1 MKVYMKKE
9 RIQEFAARVT
19 QGSKTDL
26 IVIMYDIILEDI
38 AEAKR
43 IGDSGADEAIGTA
56 VGKRS
61 AYGTKAREEYKKELL
76 HAARF
81 VSELMAALDFR
92 YRLSYELRN
101 LYVYAHKC
109 LTEAAFSGEM
119 KKLSDVEDMMNGL
132 KTAFAKVAEEDTS
145 GPVMQNS
152 QKLTAGLTYGKGRL
166 NEICVDPSDA
176 KRGFLA

>member
-1 MKVYMKKE
+1 MKKE
-9 RIQEFAARVT
+9 RVQEFAMRVT

-38 AEAKR
+38 AEAR
-43 IGDSGADEAIGTA
+43 RVIAAETQTADSGNRR
-56 VGKRS
+56 K
-61 AYGTKAREEYKKELL
+61 AYGTPVREEYRKELL

-109 LTEAAFSGEM
+109 LTEAAFSGETAG
-119 KKLSDVEDMMNGL
+119 LTDVEDMMNGL
-132 KTAFAKVAEEDTS
+132 KEAFAKVAKEDTS

-152 QKLTAGLTYGKGRL
+152 QKLTVGLTYGKGRL
-166 NEICVDPSDA
+166 NEICVDPNDA

>member
-1 MKVYMKKE
+1 MKKE
-9 RIQEFAARVT
+9 RVQEFAARVT

-38 AEAKR
+38 AEARR
-43 IGDSGADEAIGTA
+43 IIASEAGTA
-56 VGKRS
+56 DCVNKGKR
-61 AYGTKAREEYKKELL
+61 YGTPAREEYRKELL
-76 HAARF
+76 HAARS

-109 LTEAAFSGEM
+109 LTEAAFSGGTVR
-119 KKLSDVEDMMNGL
+119 LTDVEDMMNGL
-132 KTAFAKVAEEDTS
+132 KEAFAKVAKEDTS

-166 NEICVDPSDA
+166 NEICVDPNDT

>member
-1 MKVYMKKE
+1 MKKE

-26 IVIMYDIILEDI
+26 IVVMYDIVLEDI
-38 AEAKR
+38 AEARRIVAFEENGTGCGGKQKR
-43 IGDSGADEAIGTA
+43 
-56 VGKRS
+56 
-61 AYGTKAREEYKKELL
+61 YGTQTREAYKKELL

-109 LTEAAFSGEM
+109 LTEAAFSGETR
-119 KKLSDVEDMMNGL
+119 KLSDVEDMMNGL
-132 KTAFAKVAEEDTS
+132 KAAFEEVAKEDSS
-145 GPVMQNS
+145 GPVIQNS

-166 NEICVDPSDA
+166 NEICVDPNDV

>member
-1 MKVYMKKE
+1 MKKE
-9 RIQEFAARVT
+9 RIQEFATRVT
-19 QGSKTDL
+19 QGSRTDL
-26 IVIMYDIILEDI
+26 IVIMYDIILEDV
-38 AEAKR
+38 AEARR
-43 IGDSGADEAIGTA
+43 IAAADIEASVKEAG
-56 VGKRS
+56 RM
-61 AYGTKAREEYKKELL
+61 AYGTQAREAYKKELL

-81 VSELMAALDFR
+81 ISELMAALDFR

-109 LTEAAFSGEM
+109 LTEAAFSGDTAR
-119 KKLSDVEDMMNGL
+119 LADVEEMMNGL
-132 KTAFAKVAEEDTS
+132 KTAFVKVAEEDRS

-166 NEICVDPSDA
+166 NEICVDPNDA

>member
-1 MKVYMKKE
+1 MKKE

-19 QGSKTDL
+19 QGSKSDL

-38 AEAKR
+38 TEARR
-43 IGDSGADEAIGTA
+43 IVATETDGTESGMLRKSFGNPVREAY
-56 VGKRS
+56 R
-61 AYGTKAREEYKKELL
+61 KELL

-109 LTEAAFSGEM
+109 LTEAAFSGET
-119 KKLSDVEDMMNGL
+119 KKLTDVEDMMNGL

-152 QKLTAGLTYGKGRL
+152 QKLTAGLTYGRGRL
-166 NEICVDPSDA
+166 NEICVDPNEA

>member
-1 MKVYMKKE
+1 MKKE
-9 RIQEFAARVT
+9 RVQEFAARVT

-38 AEAKR
+38 AEARR
-43 IGDSGADEAIGTA
+43 ILSENAEKAACTDKWENYGA
-56 VGKRS
+56 
-61 AYGTKAREEYKKELL
+61 KANEGYKKELL

-109 LTEAAFSGEM
+109 LTEAAFSGET
-119 KKLSDVEDMMNGL
+119 KKLSDVENMMNGL
-132 KTAFAKVAEEDTS
+132 KDAFAKVAEEDTS

-166 NEICVDPSDA
+166 NEICVDPNDA

>member
-1 MKVYMKKE
+1 MKKE
-9 RIQEFAARVT
+9 RVQEFAARVT

-38 AEAKR
+38 AEARR
-43 IGDSGADEAIGTA
+43 IIAKESKET
-56 VGKRS
+56 VNKGKH
-61 AYGTKAREEYKKELL
+61 YGTPVREEFRKELL

-101 LYVYAHKC
+101 LYIYAHKC
-109 LTEAAFSGEM
+109 LTEAAFSGETSR
-119 KKLSDVEDMMNGL
+119 LSDVEDMMNGL

-152 QKLTAGLTYGKGRL
+152 QRLTAGLTYGKGRL
-166 NEICVDPSDA
+166 NEICVDPNDA

>member
-1 MKVYMKKE
+1 MKVDMKKE
-9 RIQEFAARVT
+9 RVQEFAARVT
-19 QGSKTDL
+19 QGSRTDL
-26 IVIMYDIILEDI
+26 IVIMYDIILEDVAEARRI
-38 AEAKR
+38 AESEAV
-43 IGDSGADEAIGTA
+43 SGKENNW
-56 VGKRS
+56 K
-61 AYGTKAREEYKKELL
+61 AYGIQTREEYKKELL

-109 LTEAAFSGEM
+109 LTEAAFSGEVQ
-119 KKLSDVEDMMNGL
+119 KLSDVEDMMNGL
-132 KTAFAKVAEEDTS
+132 KSAFETVAKEDTS

>member
-1 MKVYMKKE
+1 MVTGMKKE
-9 RIQEFAARVT
+9 RVQEFAARVT

-38 AEAKR
+38 AEARR
-43 IGDSGADEAIGTA
+43 IIAAEAEVTDA
-56 VGKRS
+56 VSKGKR
-61 AYGTKAREEYKKELL
+61 YGTPVREEYRKELL

-109 LTEAAFSGEM
+109 LTEAAFSGETVR
-119 KKLSDVEDMMNGL
+119 LTDVEDMMNGL
-132 KTAFAKVAEEDTS
+132 KEAFVKVAEEDTS

-166 NEICVDPSDA
+166 NEICVDPNEA

>member
-1 MKVYMKKE
+1 MKKE

-38 AEAKR
+38 AEARR
-43 IGDSGADEAIGTA
+43 ILGAEAGEVT
-56 VGKRS
+56 VESKKVL
-61 AYGTKAREEYKKELL
+61 YGTKIREEYKKELL

-109 LTEAAFSGEM
+109 LTAAAFSGETQ
-119 KKLSDVEDMMNGL
+119 KLSDVEDMMNGL
-132 KTAFAKVAEEDTS
+132 KAAFAKVAEGDDS

-166 NEICVDPSDA
+166 NEICVDPNDA
-176 KRGFLA
+176 KRGYLA

>member
-1 MKVYMKKE
+1 MKKE

-38 AEAKR
+38 AEARR
-43 IGDSGADEAIGTA
+43 ITAAGTD
-56 VGKRS
+56 VMNMGNKKML
-61 AYGTKAREEYKKELL
+61 YGTQTREEYKKELL

-119 KKLSDVEDMMNGL
+119 HKLSDVEEMMNGL
-132 KTAFAKVAEEDTS
+132 KTAFSKVAEEDTS

-152 QKLTAGLTYGKGRL
+152 QRLTAGLTYGKGRL
-166 NEICVDPSDA
+166 NEICVDPNDA

>member
-1 MKVYMKKE
+1 MKKE

-38 AEAKR
+38 AEARR
-43 IGDSGADEAIGTA
+43 IMGAETETVKADSKK
-56 VGKRS
+56 VL
-61 AYGTKAREEYKKELL
+61 YGTKTREEYKKELL

-101 LYVYAHKC
+101 LYIYAHKC

-132 KTAFAKVAEEDTS
+132 KAAFAKVAEEDTS

-166 NEICVDPSDA
+166 NEICVDPNDA

>member
-1 MKVYMKKE
+1 MKKE

-38 AEAKR
+38 AEARR
-43 IGDSGADEAIGTA
+43 IMDAEAEA
-56 VGKRS
+56 VKAERKTVL
-61 AYGTKAREEYKKELL
+61 YGTKIREEYKKELL

-101 LYVYAHKC
+101 LYIYAHKC

-119 KKLSDVEDMMNGL
+119 KKLSDVEDMMTGL

-166 NEICVDPSDA
+166 NEICVDPNDA

>member
-1 MKVYMKKE
+1 MKKE
-9 RIQEFAARVT
+9 RVQEFAARVT

-38 AEAKR
+38 AEARR
-43 IGDSGADEAIGTA
+43 IAATGTDEAEAGS
-56 VGKRS
+56 KKK
-61 AYGTKAREEYKKELL
+61 AYGTKTREEYKKELL

-109 LTEAAFSGEM
+109 LTEAAFSGET

-132 KTAFAKVAEEDTS
+132 KTAFSKVAEEDTS

-166 NEICVDPSDA
+166 NEICVDPNDA

>member
-1 MKVYMKKE
+1 MKKE
-9 RIQEFAARVT
+9 RVQEFAARVT

-38 AEAKR
+38 AEARR
-43 IGDSGADEAIGTA
+43 IMAAGP
-56 VGKRS
+56 GKML
-61 AYGTKAREEYKKELL
+61 YGMQTREEYKKELL

-119 KKLSDVEDMMNGL
+119 HKLSDVEDMMSGL

-166 NEICVDPSDA
+166 NEICVDSNDA

>member
-1 MKVYMKKE
+1 MKKE
-9 RIQEFAARVT
+9 RIQEFATRVT
-19 QGSKTDL
+19 QGSRTDL
-26 IVIMYDIILEDI
+26 IVIMYDIVLEDV
-38 AEAKR
+38 AEARR
-43 IGDSGADEAIGTA
+43 IAAADTEASVNGAG
-56 VGKRS
+56 RM
-61 AYGTKAREEYKKELL
+61 AYGTQTREEYKKELL

-81 VSELMAALDFR
+81 ISELMAALDFR

-109 LTEAAFSGEM
+109 LTEAAFSGDTAW
-119 KKLSDVEDMMNGL
+119 LADVEEMMNGL
-132 KTAFAKVAEEDTS
+132 KTAFVKVAEEDNS

-166 NEICVDPSDA
+166 NEICVDPNNA

>member
-1 MKVYMKKE
+1 MKVCMRKE
-9 RIQEFAARVT
+9 RVQEFAARVT

-38 AEAKR
+38 AEARR
-43 IGDSGADEAIGTA
+43 ILTVEADGAACVDKWKSYRMQT
-56 VGKRS
+56 
-61 AYGTKAREEYKKELL
+61 REEYKKELL

-109 LTEAAFSGEM
+109 LTEAAFSGET

-132 KTAFAKVAEEDTS
+132 KAAFEKIAKEDTS

-166 NEICVDPSDA
+166 NEICVDPNDA

>member
-1 MKVYMKKE
+1 MKKE
-9 RIQEFAARVT
+9 RIQEFATRVT
-19 QGSKTDL
+19 QGSRTDL

-38 AEAKR
+38 AEARR
-43 IGDSGADEAIGTA
+43 IAQTA
-56 VGKRS
+56 VSVNRNTMS
-61 AYGTKAREEYKKELL
+61 YGTKVREDYKKELL

-109 LTEAAFSGEM
+109 LTEAAFSADT
-119 KKLSDVEDMMNGL
+119 KRLTDVEDMMNGL
-132 KTAFAKVAEEDTS
+132 KYAFKKVAEEDTS

-166 NEICVDPSDA
+166 NEICVDPNDA

>member
-1 MKVYMKKE
+1 MKKE
-9 RIQEFAARVT
+9 RVQEFATRVT

-26 IVIMYDIILEDI
+26 VVIMYDIILEDI
-38 AEAKR
+38 AEARR
-43 IGDSGADEAIGTA
+43 IMAAGT
-56 VGKRS
+56 GKML
-61 AYGTKAREEYKKELL
+61 YGTQTREEYKKELL

-119 KKLSDVEDMMNGL
+119 HKLSDVEDMMSGL

-166 NEICVDPSDA
+166 NEICVDPNDA

>member
-1 MKVYMKKE
+1 MFTGMKKE
-9 RIQEFAARVT
+9 RVQEFAARVT

-38 AEAKR
+38 AEARR
-43 IGDSGADEAIGTA
+43 IIAAEDVVSK
-56 VGKRS
+56 GKR
-61 AYGTKAREEYKKELL
+61 YGTPVREEYRKELL

-109 LTEAAFSGEM
+109 LTEAAFSGETM
-119 KKLSDVEDMMNGL
+119 RLTDVEDMMNGL
-132 KTAFAKVAEEDTS
+132 KEAFAKVAEEDTS

-166 NEICVDPSDA
+166 NEICVDPNDA

>member
-1 MKVYMKKE
+1 MKKE

-19 QGSKTDL
+19 QGSRTDL
-26 IVIMYDIILEDI
+26 VVIMYDVILEDI
-38 AEAKR
+38 AEAKQIMAAGNR
-43 IGDSGADEAIGTA
+43 KP
-56 VGKRS
+56 V
-61 AYGTKAREEYKKELL
+61 YGTQTREDYRKELL

-109 LTEAAFSGEM
+109 LTEAAYSGETG
-119 KKLSDVEDMMNGL
+119 KLSDVEEMMNGL
-132 KTAFAKVAEEDTS
+132 KAAFLKVAEEDTS
-145 GPVMQNS
+145 GPMMQNS

-166 NEICVDPSDA
+166 NEICVDPNQA
-176 KRGFLA
+176 QRGFLV

>member
-1 MKVYMKKE
+1 MKKE

-38 AEAKR
+38 AEARR
-43 IGDSGADEAIGTA
+43 ILEAEEVDVA
-56 VGKRS
+56 RKGKR
-61 AYGTKAREEYKKELL
+61 YGTPIREEYRKELL

-92 YRLSYELRN
+92 YRLSYELRT

-109 LTEAAFSGEM
+109 LTEAAFSGETE
-119 KKLSDVEDMMNGL
+119 KLTDVEDMMMGL
-132 KTAFAKVAEEDTS
+132 KTAFAKVAEEDIS

-152 QKLTAGLTYGKGRL
+152 QKLTVGLTYGKGRL
-166 NEICVDPSDA
+166 NEICVDPNDA

>member
-1 MKVYMKKE
+1 MKKE
-9 RIQEFAARVT
+9 RVQEFAARVT

-26 IVIMYDIILEDI
+26 IVIMYDIVLEDI
-38 AEAKR
+38 AEARRILASEVQAAGGGNKR
-43 IGDSGADEAIGTA
+43 A
-56 VGKRS
+56 
-61 AYGTKAREEYKKELL
+61 AYGTPVREEYRKELL

-92 YRLSYELRN
+92 YRLSYELRT

-109 LTEAAFSGEM
+109 LTEAAFSGETG
-119 KKLSDVEDMMNGL
+119 KLADVEDMMEGL
-132 KTAFAKVAEEDTS
+132 KAAFAKVAEEDTS

-152 QKLTAGLTYGKGRL
+152 QKLTAGLTYGRGRL
-166 NEICVDPSDA
+166 NEICVDPNDA

>member
-1 MKVYMKKE
+1 MKKE
-9 RIQEFAARVT
+9 RIQEFATRVT
-19 QGSKTDL
+19 QGTKTDL

-38 AEAKR
+38 AEAR
-43 IGDSGADEAIGTA
+43 RVLGDESQKKSFGSPE
-56 VGKRS
+56 
-61 AYGTKAREEYKKELL
+61 REEYRKELL

-81 VSELMAALDFR
+81 VSELMGALDYR
-92 YRLSYELRN
+92 YRLSYELRS

-109 LTEAAFSGEM
+109 LTEAAFSGET
-119 KKLSDVEDMMNGL
+119 KKLSDVEDMMAGL
-132 KTAFAKVAEEDTS
+132 KSAFVKVAEEDTS

-166 NEICVDPSDA
+166 NEICVDPYEA

>member
-1 MKVYMKKE
+1 MKKE
-9 RIQEFAARVT
+9 RVQEFAARVT

-38 AEAKR
+38 AEARR
-43 IGDSGADEAIGTA
+43 ISATMQKMSIGNPVREAY
-56 VGKRS
+56 R
-61 AYGTKAREEYKKELL
+61 KELL

-109 LTEAAFSGEM
+109 LTEAAFSGET
-119 KKLSDVEDMMNGL
+119 KKLTDVEDMINGL

-166 NEICVDPSDA
+166 NEICVDPNDA

>member
-1 MKVYMKKE
+1 MKKE
-9 RIQEFAARVT
+9 RIQEFATRVA

-26 IVIMYDIILEDI
+26 VVIMYDIILEDI
-38 AEAKR
+38 AEARRIAAQADIAGNDKKR
-43 IGDSGADEAIGTA
+43 M
-56 VGKRS
+56 
-61 AYGTKAREEYKKELL
+61 AYGTQVREDYKKELL

-81 VSELMAALDFR
+81 VSELMATLDFR

-109 LTEAAFSGEM
+109 LTEAAFSTDTTR
-119 KKLSDVEDMMNGL
+119 LTDVEDMMNGL

-166 NEICVDPSDA
+166 NEICVDPNDA

>member
-1 MKVYMKKE
+1 MKKE

-19 QGSKTDL
+19 QGSRTDL

-38 AEAKR
+38 AEARK
-43 IGDSGADEAIGTA
+43 
-56 VGKRS
+56 
-61 AYGTKAREEYKKELL
+61 YGTQEREEYRKELL

-109 LTEAAFSGEM
+109 LTEAAFSAETG
-119 KKLSDVEDMMNGL
+119 KLSDVEDMMNGL
-132 KTAFAKVAEEDTS
+132 RSAFLKVAEEDDS

-166 NEICVDPSDA
+166 NEICVDPNDA

>member
-1 MKVYMKKE
+1 MKKE
-9 RIQEFAARVT
+9 RIQEFATRVT

-38 AEAKR
+38 AEARR
-43 IGDSGADEAIGTA
+43 IIAEEPQKKSFGTPVREAY
-56 VGKRS
+56 R
-61 AYGTKAREEYKKELL
+61 KELL

-81 VSELMAALDFR
+81 VSELMGALDYR
-92 YRLSYELRN
+92 YRLSYELRS

-109 LTEAAFSGEM
+109 LTEAAFSGET
-119 KKLSDVEDMMNGL
+119 KKLSDVEDMMTGL
-132 KTAFAKVAEEDTS
+132 KSAFVKVAKEDTS

-166 NEICVDPSDA
+166 NEICVDPNET

>member
-1 MKVYMKKE
+1 MKKE
-9 RIQEFAARVT
+9 RVQEFAARVT

-26 IVIMYDIILEDI
+26 IVIMYEIILEDI
-38 AEAKR
+38 AEARR
-43 IGDSGADEAIGTA
+43 IAAANTDASENKNK
-56 VGKRS
+56 GKT
-61 AYGTKAREEYKKELL
+61 YGTQTREEYKKELL

-109 LTEAAFSGEM
+109 LTEAAFSGEIQ
-119 KKLSDVEDMMNGL
+119 KLSDVEDMMNGL
-132 KTAFAKVAEEDTS
+132 KCAFEKVAEEDTS

-152 QKLTAGLTYGKGRL
+152 QKLTAGLTYGRGRL
-166 NEICVDPSDA
+166 NEICVDPNDA

>member
-1 MKVYMKKE
+1 MKKE

-38 AEAKR
+38 AEARR
-43 IGDSGADEAIGTA
+43 IIAAEARDVTA
-56 VGKRS
+56 ESKKVL
-61 AYGTKAREEYKKELL
+61 YGTKIREEYKKELL

-109 LTEAAFSGEM
+109 LTAAAFSGETQ
-119 KKLSDVEDMMNGL
+119 KLSDVEDMMNGL
-132 KTAFAKVAEEDTS
+132 KAAFAKVAEEDTS

-166 NEICVDPSDA
+166 NEICVDPNDA
-176 KRGFLA
+176 KRGFLV

>member
-1 MKVYMKKE
+1 MKKE

-38 AEAKR
+38 AEARR
-43 IGDSGADEAIGTA
+43 IG
-56 VGKRS
+56 
-61 AYGTKAREEYKKELL
+61 AYGTKVKEEYKKELL

-152 QKLTAGLTYGKGRL
+152 QKLTAGLTYGRGRL
-166 NEICVDPSDA
+166 NEICVDPNDA